1 MPSFEEEAF
10 ARAQQMHRHTQSNNA
25 GPSASTKRQTP
36 PRQPQSETVEEPKQ
50 EASHPKAEACEQ
62 ANAFDNLFQDKE
74 RSLIL
79 FLIVLL
85 MDENPEPTL
94 LLALMYLL
102 L

>member
-10 ARAQQMHRHTQSNNA
+10 ARAQQMHRRTQSNNTGSPA
-25 GPSASTKRQTP
+25 SAKRQTP
-36 PRQPQSETVEEPKQ
+36 QNQAQGEGADEPKQ
-50 EASHPKAEACEQ
+50 EAQPKAEASEKP
-62 ANAFDNLFQDKE
+62 NALDGLLQDKE

-79 FLIVLL
+79 LLIVLL